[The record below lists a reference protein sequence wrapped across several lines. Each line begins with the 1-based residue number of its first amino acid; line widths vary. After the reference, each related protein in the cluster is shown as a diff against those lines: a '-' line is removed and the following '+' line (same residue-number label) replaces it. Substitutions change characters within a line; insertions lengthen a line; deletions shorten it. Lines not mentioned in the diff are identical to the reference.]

1 LRKARNWLVFA
12 LVVLI
17 WSSNWSVMKTALN
30 IVDPLNVVFQRFF
43 ISTLAL
49 TPTLI
54 MLRSD
59 IPRDSETIIKL
70 FLLGIINT
78 FGVISTHV
86 GLVFEKS
93 GVGAVLTYTQ
103 PLFVF
108 CLAVPFLKEEL
119 KLRRVA
125 GIALGFTGVTI
136 LYLRKGFTLKNVST
150 PSLLLLVGAFIWAV
164 SIVFY
169 KKSLNHVNP
178 IITNLFQQSTGAT
191 LVLVLNLSVG
201 DILFPTD
208 SRYLLLMLYMSL
220 GSSTIAMTMWVHL
233 LREEEATVISTSS
246 FIIPAVAL
254 LLGSLILKESLEPI
268 STLGITLTLIGVF
281 LVNKT

>member
-1 LRKARNWLVFA
+1 
-12 LVVLI
+12 
-17 WSSNWSVMKTALN
+17 MKTALN